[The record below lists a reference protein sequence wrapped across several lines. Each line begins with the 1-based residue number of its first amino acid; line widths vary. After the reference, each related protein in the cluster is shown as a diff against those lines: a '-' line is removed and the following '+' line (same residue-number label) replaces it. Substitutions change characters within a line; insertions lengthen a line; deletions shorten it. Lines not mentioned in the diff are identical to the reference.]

1 MTSIITG
8 DVVNSRKIVDASIWL
23 DPLKSLFSTFGAT
36 PSVWE
41 IFRGDSFQ
49 LEVANPEEALFKALQ
64 IKACIK
70 TIKGL
75 DVRMA
80 IGIGVKTYTAA
91 NITAS
96 NGEAFIHSGEQFE
109 QLKKKKQLL
118 AIRSPWK
125 ETDNALNLML
135 RLASV
140 MMDKWS
146 VSSAALVGL
155 CLANTTIAQQELGE
169 KLAISQSS
177 VSERLKR
184 AHYDDILAVENFY
197 RSTIAQQINRS

>member
-8 DVVNSRKIVDASIWL
+8 DLVNSRGIADASIWL
-23 DPLKSLFSTFGAT
+23 EPLKTLFLTFGAT
-36 PSVWE
+36 PAVWE

-49 LEVANPEEALFKALQ
+49 LEVENPEDALYKALQ

-70 TIKGL
+70 TVKGL

-80 IGIGVKTYTAA
+80 IGVGEKTYATA

-96 NGEAFIHSGEQFE
+96 NGEAFIYSGEHFE

-118 AIRSPWK
+118 AMRSPWK
-125 ETDNALNLML
+125 ETDHMLNLIL

-184 AHYDDILAVENFY
+184 AHYDDILAVEKLY
-197 RSTIAQQINRS
+197 RSTIAHQINRS

>member
-8 DVVNSRKIVDASIWL
+8 DVVNSRRVADASIWL
-23 DPLKSLFSTFGAT
+23 DPLKTLFLTFGAT
-36 PSVWE
+36 PAVWE

-49 LEVANPEEALFKALQ
+49 LEVANPEEALYKALQ

-70 TIKGL
+70 TVKGL

-80 IGIGVKTYTAA
+80 IGIGAKTYAA
-91 NITAS
+91 TNITAS
-96 NGEAFIHSGEQFE
+96 NGEVFIHSGEQFE

-125 ETDNALNLML
+125 ETDQVLNLIL

-146 VSSAALVGL
+146 PSSAALVAV
-155 CLANTTIAQQELGE
+155 CLKNATFSQQDLGE
-169 KLAISQSS
+169 QLAISQSS

-184 AHYDDILAVENFY
+184 AHYDDILAVEKLY
-197 RSTIAQQINRS
+197 RSTITQQISRS

>member
-8 DVVNSRKIVDASIWL
+8 DVVNSRRIADASIWL
-23 DPLKSLFSTFGAT
+23 DPLKTLFLTFGAT
-36 PSVWE
+36 PAVWE

-49 LEVANPEEALFKALQ
+49 LEVENPEDALYIALQ

-70 TIKGL
+70 TVKGL

-80 IGIGVKTYTAA
+80 IGVGEKTYATA

-96 NGEAFIHSGEQFE
+96 NGEAFIYSGEQFE

-125 ETDNALNLML
+125 ETDHVLNLIL

-146 VSSAALVGL
+146 PSSAALVAL
-155 CLANTTIAQQELGE
+155 CLKNATFSQQDLGE
-169 KLAISQSS
+169 KLEISQSS

-184 AHYDDILAVENFY
+184 AHYDDILAVEKLY
-197 RSTIAQQINRS
+197 RSTIAQQIN

>member
-8 DVVNSRKIVDASIWL
+8 DVVNSRKIMDASIWL

-36 PSVWE
+36 PAVWE

-70 TIKGL
+70 TVKGL

-125 ETDNALNLML
+125 EADDTLNLML

-184 AHYDDILAVENFY
+184 AHYDDILAVEKFY
-197 RSTIAQQINRS
+197 RSTIAQQISRL